1 MASTPI
7 VPLLALVR
15 PSGRD
20 DPDDRFPFPVAVA
33 HNEEPELK
41 THPQEDESV
50 FVLRMVGIE
59 IDLRV
64 LIVKS
69 SLRLL
74 EGDPMLPLIGQI
86 LALVPDESQAIHFY
100 IVCTGGWLVKSWL
113 VVACD
118 RSKILSGSNCSMILS
133 G

>member
-7 VPLLALVR
+7 VSLLAFVR

-20 DPDDRFPFPVAVA
+20 DSDDRFPFPVAVA
-33 HNEEPELK
+33 HNEDPELK
-41 THPQEDESV
+41 THPQEDEAV

-64 LIVKS
+64 LIEKS

-86 LALVPDESQAIHFY
+86 LALVPDESQAIHAY
-100 IVCTGGWLVKSWL
+100 IVCTVGWLVKS
-113 VVACD
+113 
-118 RSKILSGSNCSMILS
+118 
-133 G
+133 